1 MSQELTGWSRTAPT
15 RATVTT
21 PTTPDGLAA
30 TVDDAPERG
39 VIARG
44 LGRSYGDAA
53 QNAGGAVADAT
64 GVRRLLAFDGLTGLV
79 TAESGLSFDDL
90 LRVVVPQGWFVPVSP
105 GTRYV
110 TVGGAIAADVHGKN
124 HHRDG
129 SFAQHVR
136 SLRLRTPV
144 GIVEIGPDQDPE
156 LFWATAGGMGLTG
169 VILDATF
176 ALQPI
181 PSSRLLVDTE
191 RTTDLEDAL
200 DRMSR
205 GDDGYHYS
213 VAWIDLVATGAA
225 MGRSVL
231 TRGDFAPVDALPERE
246 RDEPLAYDPSVRL
259 VAPPWVPN
267 LALNRWSVRAFNE
280 VWYRRQPHHRT
291 GEVQAIPPF
300 FHPLDFVKGWN
311 RIYGDRG
318 FLQWQMVVPFGAED
332 TLRRSVE
339 ALSGEGRPSFLAV
352 LKRFGAG
359 DPGPLSFPMP
369 GWTLALDI
377 PAGDASLAPLLDR
390 LDREVADAGGRIYL
404 AKDSRLDPALLP
416 VMYPRLDEWREVR
429 ARVDPD
435 GILQSDLARRLG
447 LL

>member
-1 MSQELTGWSRTAPT
+1 MTRELTGWSRTAPT
-15 RATVTT
+15 GATVAT
-21 PTTPDGLAA
+21 PTTPEGLAA
-30 TVDDAPERG
+30 TVADAPERG

-53 QNAGGAVADAT
+53 QNAGGRVADAT
-64 GVRRLLAFDGLTGLV
+64 GVRRLLSFDGQTGMV
-79 TAESGLSFDDL
+79 TAESGLSLDGL

-105 GTRYV
+105 GTRHV

-124 HHRDG
+124 HHHDG

-136 SLRLRTPV
+136 SLRLRTPA

-181 PSSRLLVDTE
+181 TTSRLLVDTE
-191 RTTDLEDAL
+191 RTTDLDDAL

-205 GDDGYHYS
+205 GDHGYHYS

-231 TRGDFAPVDALPERE
+231 TRGDFAPVDALAETDRP
-246 RDEPLAYDPSVRL
+246 EPLAYDPSVRL
-259 VAPPWVPN
+259 AAPPWVPN
-267 LALNRWSVRAFNE
+267 LALNRLSVRAFNE
-280 VWYRRQPHHRT
+280 VWYRKHPRHRT
-291 GEVQAIPPF
+291 GELQAIPPF

-311 RIYGDRG
+311 RIYGSRG
-318 FLQWQMVVPFGAED
+318 FLQWQMVVPFGAEP
-332 TLRRSVE
+332 TLRRAVE

-352 LKRFGAG
+352 LKRFGAS

-377 PAGDASLAPLLDR
+377 PAGDATLGPLLDT
-390 LDREVADAGGRIYL
+390 LDRDVAEAGGRIYL
-404 AKDSRLDPALLP
+404 AKDSRLDPGLLAA
-416 VMYPRLDEWREVR
+416 MYPRLEEWRAVR
-429 ARVDPD
+429 RRVDPD
-435 GILQSDLARRLG
+435 HVLQSDLARRLG
-447 LL
+447 LD